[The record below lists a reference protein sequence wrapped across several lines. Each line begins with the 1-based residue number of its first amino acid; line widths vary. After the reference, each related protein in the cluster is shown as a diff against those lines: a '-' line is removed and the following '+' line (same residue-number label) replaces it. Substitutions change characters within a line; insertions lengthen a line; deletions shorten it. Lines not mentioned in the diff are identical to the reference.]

1 MLTDFFWRSTS
12 YESTTVLLR
21 ALSSLFAARVCRFRQ
36 PKSCRTIKA
45 VERTMLHITAARHA
59 QLFRL
64 TQRRLQSGTFTA
76 CPYHQAKEGSA
87 TVMAQGAM
95 EHCPVVGTTPHMGC
109 PVEASLC
116 DRRPPTML
124 AMVSQMGK
132 SQLSA
137 YVAATALAGYVIA
150 GGTAPLVAAAVT
162 TGTMLQS
169 CSANTANQ
177 IIEAPYD
184 KLMKRTCRRPLPMK
198 FLSPQAAT
206 AISGMELTLGTGL
219 LYCVSPPAAALGVF
233 NWFLYVCIYTPLKR
247 VSALN
252 TWFGSIVGG
261 VPPLMGGFAVA
272 GIITPP
278 VWLLA
283 TFLFVWQIP
292 HFNGLAFHCRRD
304 YEAAGYKMLAF
315 YNPWRASFYAVALS
329 VMMAFLTLVCPT
341 LAGMEVEGVWYYSVT
356 AAANALMIYKSLLF
370 HNEPVR
376 HCRGCF
382 VFSYVYLSVVLAA
395 IMLNHIQPM
404 HLAQRAID
412 YVAAEATEA
421 SATSSAVVSTAET

>member
-1 MLTDFFWRSTS
+1 MMLR
-12 YESTTVLLR
+12 
-21 ALSSLFAARVCRFRQ
+21 
-36 PKSCRTIKA
+36 
-45 VERTMLHITAARHA
+45 ITAARHA

-64 TQRRLQSGTFTA
+64 TQRRLLLGTFTA
-76 CPYHQAKEGSA
+76 CPYHRAKEGSA
-87 TVMAQGAM
+87 TAMAQGAM
-95 EHCPVVGTTPHMGC
+95 EHCPVVGAAPRTSC
-109 PVEASLC
+109 PIEVDLC
-116 DRRPPTML
+116 DRRAPTMS

-132 SQLSA
+132 VQLSA
-137 YVAATALAGYVIA
+137 YVAATALAGYVIG
-150 GGTAPLVAAAVT
+150 GGTSTLIAAAVT
-162 TGTMLQS
+162 AGTMLQS

-184 KLMKRTCRRPLPMK
+184 SLMKRTCRRPLPMK
-198 FLSPQAAT
+198 FISPQAAA
-206 AISGMELTLGTGL
+206 AISGMELALGTGL
-219 LYCVSPPAAALGVF
+219 LYCASPPAAALGVF
-233 NWFLYVCIYTPLKR
+233 NWFLYVCAYTPLKR
-247 VSALN
+247 ISALN

-261 VPPLMGGFAVA
+261 VPPLMGGVAVA
-272 GIITPP
+272 GSITPP

-329 VMMAFLTLVCPT
+329 VIMAFLTLVCPT
-341 LAGMEVEGVWYYSVT
+341 LAGVEVEGVWYYSVT
-356 AAANALMIYKSLLF
+356 AAANALMIYKSILF

-395 IMLNHIQPM
+395 MMLNHIQPM
-404 HLAQRAID
+404 HLAQRSID
-412 YVAAEATEA
+412 YITTETTEA
-421 SATSSAVVSTAET
+421 SAASSAMLSTVEA

>member
-1 MLTDFFWRSTS
+1 MLR
-12 YESTTVLLR
+12 
-21 ALSSLFAARVCRFRQ
+21 
-36 PKSCRTIKA
+36 
-45 VERTMLHITAARHA
+45 ITAAHFA

-64 TQRRLQSGTFTA
+64 TQRTLQSGAFTA
-76 CPYHQAKEGSA
+76 CPYRHSKEGSA
-87 TVMAQGAM
+87 TVIAQGAV
-95 EHCPVVGTTPHMGC
+95 EQCPVIGTAPHMSC
-109 PVEASLC
+109 PVEAGLC
-116 DRRPPTML
+116 DHRPPTMSR
-124 AMVSQMGK
+124 MVSQMGK

-150 GGTAPLVAAAVT
+150 GGASPFIAAAVT
-162 TGTMLQS
+162 AGTMLQS

-177 IIEAPYD
+177 IVEAPYD

-198 FLSPQAAT
+198 FLSPQVAM
-206 AISGMELTLGTGL
+206 AISGVELAVGTGL
-219 LYCVSPPAAALGVF
+219 LYCVSPLAAALGVF
-233 NWFLYVCIYTPLKR
+233 NWLLYVCIYTPLKR

-261 VPPLMGGFAVA
+261 VPPLMGGIAVA
-272 GIITPP
+272 GSITPP

-329 VMMAFLTLVCPT
+329 VLMAFLTLVCPV

-356 AAANALMIYKSLLF
+356 ATANALMIYKSLLF

-404 HLAQRAID
+404 HLARRAIG
-412 YVAAEATEA
+412 YAAADTTEV
-421 SATSSAVVSTAET
+421 SATSSALIPTAEV

>member
-1 MLTDFFWRSTS
+1 MWR
-12 YESTTVLLR
+12 
-21 ALSSLFAARVCRFRQ
+21 
-36 PKSCRTIKA
+36 
-45 VERTMLHITAARHA
+45 ITAARHA
-59 QLFRL
+59 QLFGL
-64 TQRRLQSGTFTA
+64 TQRRLLSGTFTA
-76 CPYHQAKEGSA
+76 CPYHRAKEGSA
-87 TVMAQGAM
+87 TAMAQGAA
-95 EHCPVVGTTPHMGC
+95 EHCPVVGTTPHTRC
-109 PVEASLC
+109 PMEVDLC
-116 DRRPPTML
+116 DRRTPTIS

-132 SQLSA
+132 TQLSA

-150 GGTAPLVAAAVT
+150 GGTSPFIAAAVT

-184 KLMKRTCRRPLPMK
+184 RLMKRTCRRPLPMK
-198 FLSPQAAT
+198 FLSPQVAA
-206 AISGMELTLGTGL
+206 AISGVELSLGTGL
-219 LYCVSPPAAALGVF
+219 LYCASPPAAALGVL
-233 NWFLYVCIYTPLKR
+233 NWFLYVCVYTPLKR

-252 TWFGSIVGG
+252 TWFGSVVGG
-261 VPPLMGGFAVA
+261 VPPLMGGVAVA
-272 GIITPP
+272 SFITPP

-329 VMMAFLTLVCPT
+329 VVMAVLTLICPT
-341 LAGMEVEGVWYYSVT
+341 FAGMEVEGSWYYSVT

-370 HNEPVR
+370 HNDPVR

-382 VFSYVYLSVVLAA
+382 VFSYVYLSVILAA
-395 IMLNHIQPM
+395 IMLNHVQPM
-404 HLAQRAID
+404 HLAQRSIH
-412 YVAAEATEA
+412 YSTTETVEA
-421 SATSSAVVSTAET
+421 SATSPAMLSTVEA